1 MVPPERMEAGLL
13 RSRVWRPVHWL
24 PMSNRTVVTVL
35 ACAALLAGCSAKAG
49 PSADIAKITDLK
61 SSFGKQFSVTEIP
74 KTGIDPKFL
83 AGQKLPEGLTFQP
96 PSCAEFA
103 AGQLVPTGTEGNM
116 AAVSAEGEGNR
127 FIVIAVETN
136 TPVPVTEPGKDC
148 RKVTFESGM
157 VRGTVEAVDV
167 PKIDGTTTI
176 GVHRVVQTTLNGK
189 PRTGEVFNYS
199 AHFGDYQVIVS
210 ANPLVLPNKPTTAVN
225 TQRARDLLIAGVNA
239 IRK

>member
-1 MVPPERMEAGLL
+1 MC
-13 RSRVWRPVHWL
+13 
-24 PMSNRTVVTVL
+24 NRTEATVAAGAAL
-35 ACAALLAGCSAKAG
+35 LVGTALLAGCHTKAG
-49 PSADIAKITDLK
+49 PAADIDKITDLK
-61 SSFGKQFSVTEIP
+61 SSFGKQFTVNEVP

-83 AGQKLPEGLTFQP
+83 TGQKMPEGLKFQP
-96 PSCAEFA
+96 PNCAEFA

-136 TPVPVTEPGKDC
+136 EPVPVVEPGKDC
-148 RKVTFESGM
+148 RKVTFDGGM
-157 VRGTVEAVDV
+157 VRGAVEAVEV

-176 GVHRVVQTTLNGK
+176 GVHRVVQTSVNGK

-199 AHFGDYQVIVS
+199 AHFGNYQVIVS
-210 ANPLVLPNKPTTAVN
+210 ANPLVLPGKPTAPVN

-239 IRK
+239 IQK

>member
-1 MVPPERMEAGLL
+1 M
-13 RSRVWRPVHWL
+13 W
-24 PMSNRTVVTVL
+24 NRTVVTVV
-35 ACAALLAGCSAKAG
+35 AGAALLAGCHAKPG

-61 SSFGKQFSVTEIP
+61 SSFGKQFSVNEVP

-83 AGQKLPEGLTFQP
+83 AGQKLPEGLKFQP
-96 PSCAEFA
+96 PNCAEFA

-136 TPVPVTEPGKDC
+136 TPVPVVEPGKDC
-148 RKVTFESGM
+148 SKVAFESGM
-157 VRGTVEAVDV
+157 VRGTVEAVEV

-176 GVHRVVQTTLNGK
+176 GVHRVVQTTVNGK

-210 ANPLVLPNKPTTAVN
+210 ANPLVLPNKPTVPVN